1 MHGFENLRQNLGET
15 QDVTKLV
22 SFIGDTFTNDD
33 NKGKCFSI
41 TPNTIESSSNVGET
55 QNLHN
60 LTPFN
65 IEVSSCTDKHYA
77 LCKVDRRDQEII
89 VDSPP
94 KFPCIK
100 TLRAKRNTNYG
111 MN

>member
-1 MHGFENLRQNLGET
+1 MRQNLGGT
-15 QDVTKLV
+15 QDIAKLIT
-22 SFIGDTFTNDD
+22 FIGDTFANDN
-33 NKGKCFSI
+33 NKGNCFSI
-41 TPNTIESSSNVGET
+41 TRNTIESSSKVGKT
-55 QNLHN
+55 QNLHDW
-60 LTPFN
+60 TPFK
-65 IEVSSCTDKHYA
+65 IELSSCTDKHYA
-77 LCKVDRRDQEII
+77 MCKIDRLDNEII